1 MHIIIILKFRVM
13 KKSVK
18 IITHAAFWLFFPLAN
33 AFAEWAEAHNSF
45 PGFGSEPKPGFF
57 QILHENFHSLVVPPD
72 MGRPT
77 TDLANLLGISFN
89 FFIYLVVPIG
99 VFYLFYGWLIP
110 KALNIRSLKSK
121 LLPVLFVLLAPFLAT
136 FIFKYL
142 TITVSWN
149 FAYWLTMTYIVT
161 IVFAVSGAAFR
172 IVERW
177 INTEKI
183 VKEKLRSELALLK
196 NQVNPHFLFNTL
208 NNIDSLIKS
217 NADRASET
225 LLKLSDIL
233 RYMIYDTNADKV
245 KLADEIKYIESYIEL
260 QKIQFPNKELI
271 AFSVTGNPEKVNI
284 APMLFI
290 PFIENAFKHCSE
302 KSIPQ
307 AIRISFSID
316 KTIVNFNCTN
326 IFDKTKKITKDNAHG
341 VGLSITRRRIEL
353 IYPGRHFLEIKEEH
367 NTFTVAL
374 SLNT

>member
-1 MHIIIILKFRVM
+1 M

-18 IITHAAFWLFFPLAN
+18 IISHAAFWLFFPLAN
-33 AFAEWAEAHNSF
+33 ALAKWADAHDSF

-57 QILHENFHSLVVPPD
+57 QILHESFHSLLIPPD
-72 MGRPT
+72 MGRPV

-89 FFIYLVVPIG
+89 FFIYLVVPVG

-110 KALNIRSLKSK
+110 KALNARNLKSK
-121 LLPVLFVLLAPFLAT
+121 LLPVLFVLLAPLLST

-142 TITVSWN
+142 TITVAWN
-149 FAYWLTMTYIVT
+149 FTYWLTLAYIVT
-161 IVFAVSGAAFR
+161 IIFAVSGAAFR
-172 IVERW
+172 ILENWV
-177 INTEKI
+177 IAEKRA
-183 VKEKLRSELALLK
+183 KQNLQSELALLK

-225 LLKLSDIL
+225 LVKLSEIL

-245 KLADEIKYIESYIEL
+245 PLADEIRYIESYIDL
-260 QKIQFPNKELI
+260 QKIQFPNKELVT
-271 AFSVTGNPEKVNI
+271 FSVKGNPEHITI

-290 PFIENAFKHCSE
+290 PFIENAFKHCSD
-302 KSIPQ
+302 KNIPQ

-316 KTIVNFNCTN
+316 NTIVSFGCAN
-326 IFDKTKKITKDNAHG
+326 IYDKTRKITKDNAHG

-353 IYPGRHFLEIKEEH
+353 IYPGRHFLDIKEEH